1 VSDAATLP
9 GPRRTLA
16 VSPVVARIVSWPLA
30 AALLGVGVLWRTAVA
45 LARGLS
51 TDATERLRAY
61 ASGAGRYLA
70 FRSDD
75 IPPFSG
81 RVAGEGESR
90 GPWNEAKHRLKKSR
104 IAMLSWIGVALYLY
118 VGVAAQAG
126 WTGDAQEQDRT
137 AVYQK
142 PDLFEAGSKHPLG
155 TDILGRDVLR
165 LALRGTSTA
174 LWIGFVAA
182 LLSCAIGAVL
192 GALAGYFGR
201 WVDLAVVWLYT
212 TVESIPYLLLILAFS
227 YVFKANEGLRAWYS
241 ETFLRTGLG
250 ISMGLFVIVLAV
262 GLTSWVGV
270 CRTVRGEF
278 LRLRER
284 DYVTAAR
291 ALGVSTRRTIFRH
304 VFPNAFHLVL
314 VSYSLLFIGAVKV
327 EAILTF
333 LGIGVEQGEA
343 SWGQMIA
350 QARLELIRHPD
361 PVWWQLTTAT
371 VFMFGLV
378 LCVNLFADALRDALD
393 PRLRV

>member
-1 VSDAATLP
+1 MTDAHALP
-9 GPRRTLA
+9 RPRPTLA
-16 VSPVVARIVSWPLA
+16 ALPVVARVFSWPLA
-30 AALLGVGVLWRTAVA
+30 ALLLLAGTLWRTVA
-45 LARGLS
+45 LVARGFSL
-51 TDATERLRAY
+51 DARDRHRGYVA
-61 ASGAGRYLA
+61 AAARYLA
-70 FRSDD
+70 FRSDAV
-75 IPPFSG
+75 PPFSG
-81 RVAGEGESR
+81 RGVDAGSR

-104 IAMLSWIGVALYLY
+104 VAMLSWIGIALYLY

-126 WTGDAQEQDRT
+126 WTGDFQVQDRDHSY
-137 AVYQK
+137 AK
-142 PDLFEAGSKHPLG
+142 PDAFGAWNHPLG
-155 TDILGRDVLR
+155 ADLLGRDVLR
-165 LALRGTSTA
+165 VALRGTSTA
-174 LWIGFVAA
+174 LWIGFFAA
-182 LLSCAIGAVL
+182 LLSSAIGAVL

-201 WVDLAVVWLYT
+201 WVDVAIVWLYT
-212 TVESIPYLLLILAFS
+212 TVESVPYILLILAFG
-227 YVFKANEGLRAWYS
+227 YVFKANTDLQQWYAES
-241 ETFLRTGLG
+241 FLRTGLG
-250 ISMGLFVIVLAV
+250 VSMGLFVIVLAV

-291 ALGVSTRRTIFRH
+291 AIGVSTRRTIFRH

-314 VSYSLLFIGAVKV
+314 VSYSLLFVNAIKF

-333 LGIGVEQGEA
+333 LGIGVDEGEA

-350 QARLELIRHPD
+350 QARVELIRYPD

-393 PRLRV
+393 PRLRD